1 MLPIFRTISVGG
13 VFLAIAI
20 LGLALTPPGVSKMRM
35 AALDAPASGALLD
48 RNRHPEWRQF
58 IVQAALRRADAISA
72 LRDLPD
78 TAVRLPQIPDV
89 APPYEV
95 PVFPNL
101 LPGETEKFA
110 GLPGKDGSDPED
122 ITGAIKPAP
131 APIPIEI
138 GETSSTELPAFSP
151 DDIPPAN
158 RMPRSETPAAKVSTL
173 EPAPPAKAPQV
184 TRKKALPRHRSA
196 AAKPA
201 ASTPAD
207 YPMPPPFN
215 ILQAIFL
222 SFANQ
227 PAADKPAG
235 GAVTRA
241 KASAK
246 VSANAEV
253 SKRAEAQ

>member
-35 AALDAPASGALLD
+35 AAVDAPASGALLD

-89 APPYEV
+89 APPYET

-101 LPGETEKFA
+101 SPGETERFV
-110 GLPGKDGSDPED
+110 GLPAKDRGDPED
-122 ITGAIKPAP
+122 ITGTIKPAP

-151 DDIPPAN
+151 DDSPPAN
-158 RMPRSETPAAKVSTL
+158 RLPRSEMPAAKVSAL
-173 EPAPPAKAPQV
+173 EPAPPAKPPQA
-184 TRKKALPRHRSA
+184 TRKKVAPRHRA
-196 AAKPA
+196 AAVKPQ
-201 ASTPAD
+201 TLNPMD
-207 YPMPPPFN
+207 YPVPPPFN
-215 ILQAIFL
+215 ILQAIFQ

-227 PAADKPAG
+227 PNAANTPG
-235 GAVTRA
+235 SGRVTRGQA
-241 KASAK
+241 R
-246 VSANAEV
+246 ANT
-253 SKRAEAQ
+253 SKPVHTVTE